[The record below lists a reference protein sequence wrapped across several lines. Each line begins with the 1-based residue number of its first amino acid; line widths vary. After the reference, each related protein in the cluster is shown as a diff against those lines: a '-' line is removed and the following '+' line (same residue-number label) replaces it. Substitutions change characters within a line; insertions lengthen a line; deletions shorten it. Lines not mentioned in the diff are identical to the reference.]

1 MSKLLTI
8 KETAK
13 LLGVTESTLKGMIR
27 RGAIPYIKLS
37 PRVLRFDPEEL
48 EEYLEQRRVKPRRK

>member
-13 LLGVTESTLKGMIR
+13 LLAITESSLKGMIR
-27 RGAIPYIKLS
+27 RGTIPYIKLS
-37 PRVLRFDPEEL
+37 PKVLRFDPEEL
-48 EEYLEQRRVKPRRK
+48 DEYLEQRRVKPRRK

>member
-1 MSKLLTI
+1 MSKLMTI

-13 LLGVTESTLKGMIR
+13 LLGITESTLKGMIR

-48 EEYLEQRRVKPRRK
+48 DEYLDQRRVKPRRK

>member
-1 MSKLLTI
+1 MSKLMTI

-13 LLGVTESTLKGMIR
+13 LLGITESTLKGMIR

>member
-13 LLGVTESTLKGMIR
+13 LLGITESTLKGMIR

-48 EEYLEQRRVKPRRK
+48 DEYLDQRRVKPRRK